1 MLLPSFLARVDRAEW
16 DQTRSDRDQA
26 VADQSIRI
34 GSKASEINPG
44 DVVKIVGGPFAG
56 GRARVQA
63 VDTDKSQV
71 RVEMKVLGQPAPFT
85 VKLDQVKL
93 AN

>member
-1 MLLPSFLARVDRAEW
+1 M
-16 DQTRSDRDQA
+16 
-26 VADQSIRI
+26 ADQSIRT
-34 GSKASEINPG
+34 GGRVPEINPG
-44 DVVKIVGGPFAG
+44 DVVKITGGPFAG

-63 VDTDKSQV
+63 VDVDKSQV